1 MLPTTNNG
9 YSVETVKTNPKS
21 TRCMMV
27 KTAKLVGCLMLL
39 CGMLSGTAV
48 TFLYLM
54 EHFIDTEGELLYVGR
69 IFRGA
74 IVGEVFR
81 RGVPVI

>member
-1 MLPTTNNG
+1 MLPTHSNG
-9 YSVETVKTNPKS
+9 YSVETVKTNPRS
-21 TRCMMV
+21 TAYHQRCMMV

-54 EHFIDTEGELLYVGR
+54 EHFIDTEGELLYVGQNFSR
-69 IFRGA
+69 CYYG
-74 IVGEVFR
+74 
-81 RGVPVI
+81 